1 MLGKELQDCAR
12 DRFEGRLALLDDV
25 TRARATATVD
35 ASADED
41 EACLLRYLFGT
52 LPLSDVLDVEPG
64 VLVSYVRHALM
75 LRRELPWTRALPE
88 PLFVHFVL
96 CPRVNNEPLTDC
108 RPPLWNELHDRA
120 EGLGEREAVL
130 EVNYWCAQMAT
141 YQASDGRTLGPLA
154 VLASG
159 DGRCGEEST
168 FLVSALRSVGI
179 PARQIYTPWWAHCD
193 DNHAWVEA
201 YADGGWHYLGACEP
215 EEVLDRGWF
224 TNAAGRAL
232 MMGTTVYSD
241 FALDQLGGEDAGRN
255 GCTHLIGV
263 TPSYTRTVR
272 LAVHVADEGGNPV
285 EGATVCLE
293 ILNSAQWA
301 PATCLVTDATGQA
314 GVSVGLG
321 GLRVRVSSGGRM
333 AWRTVDTAE
342 LSELDFVLG
351 ENGAGVGADAA
362 GGSDGSYRPEPGS
375 WQWPCAVTSG
385 DALSWCD
392 VDVRAPEDHP
402 APSCR
407 PTAEQLE
414 RGRGRKA
421 QVDELRRKRV
431 AGFLAEGARLAEGL
445 SARASQE
452 DRELVERFMRL
463 AFGNAGE
470 VARFLAGD
478 SASDG
483 ATGGGA
489 RSAAGTL
496 EADRIALLSTLSDKD
511 FRDLRADVLEEQLQ
525 GARVVRERTLAYLAA
540 QGMGP
545 DEAQGIYE
553 RDVLCPRVSL
563 EHLTPWRAPLQAWLR
578 DELDPSELASMQ
590 DDPRAVW
597 DWLTRNVGFDE
608 HQDLAKLAGG
618 PVGALRGRHASP
630 VTRATLFV
638 ALCRCLGL
646 PARVNPESLAPEL
659 FEGGRFVP
667 VQEPPRPS
675 SRKVRLL
682 ASEGTKSCFVDWTL
696 GRLQPYTER
705 GGQKSVGFPSLELW
719 GANAD
724 EDGLAL
730 ELPLGTWRL
739 VSTTRLPNGSQQAS
753 EAIFRLVEGEGELV
767 LPLRTRV
774 PEASDMLQ
782 DIPLPELEL
791 HAADGSAARASNALR
806 RSGTN
811 GGIIAFLEES
821 EEPTE
826 HLLNELREQA
836 DQVREAGLGLLLV
849 CRSPKAYDDPT
860 LMRTLESLGSAL
872 VLFDDFGELP
882 ERLARRMYANPEK
895 LPLMLLVRLCDEE
908 GAGGEMSAGRAS
920 GADAAFRGLYAVGG
934 YNVGSVALALR
945 LAQLA

>member
-1 MLGKELQDCAR
+1 MLGKELQDYAC
-12 DRFEGRLALLDDV
+12 DRFEERLGLLDDL
-25 TRARATATVD
+25 TRSRATDVIESA
-35 ASADED
+35 ADED
-41 EACLLRYLFGT
+41 EACLLRYLYGT
-52 LPLSDVLDVEPG
+52 LPLSDVLDAEPKL
-64 VLVSYVRHALM
+64 LVSYVRHALM
-75 LRRELPWTRALPE
+75 LRRELPWTHTLPE

-108 RPPLWNELHDRA
+108 RPPLWDELRDRVA
-120 EGLGEREAVL
+120 GLDERAAVL
-130 EVNYWCAQMAT
+130 EVNYWCAQTAT

-232 MMGTTVYSD
+232 MMGSTVYSD
-241 FALDQLGGEDAGRN
+241 FALHQLGGEDAGRN

-263 TPSYTRTVR
+263 TPSYAKTTRLVVR
-272 LAVHVADEGGNPV
+272 VRDGAGSPV

-301 PATCLVTDATGQA
+301 PATCLVTDAAGRT

-321 GLRVRVSSGGRM
+321 GLRVRVSAGGRM
-333 AWRTVDTAE
+333 AWRTIDTAE

-351 ENGAGVGADAA
+351 ESDADLGADAA
-362 GGSDGSYRPEPGS
+362 GEPDATAQSEPGS
-375 WQWPCAVTSG
+375 WQWPCGVTDG
-385 DALSWCD
+385 EPLGWRD
-392 VDVRAPEDHP
+392 VNVRAPDDRP

-414 RGRGRKA
+414 RGRARKA
-421 QVDELRRKRV
+421 QADELRHERV
-431 AGFLAEGARLAEGL
+431 ADFLAEGARLADDL
-445 SARASQE
+445 TARASQE

-463 AFGNAGE
+463 SFGNAQE

-483 ATGGGA
+483 VVGGDA
-489 RSAAGTL
+489 RSTAGPL
-496 EADRIALLSTLSDKD
+496 ETDRLALLSTLSDKD
-511 FRDLRADVLEEQLQ
+511 FRDLRADILEEQLQ
-525 GARVVRERTLAYLAA
+525 GSRVVCGRTLALLEE
-540 QGMGP
+540 QGIGP

-553 RDVLCPRVSL
+553 RNVLCPRVSL
-563 EHLTPWRAPLQAWLR
+563 EHLTPWRAPLRAWLQN
-578 DELDPSELASMQ
+578 ELDPSELASMRN
-590 DDPRAVW
+590 DPRAVW
-597 DWLTRNVGFDE
+597 GWLERNVGFDE
-608 HQDLAKLAGG
+608 RQDLAKLAGG
-618 PVGALRGRHASP
+618 PVAALRGRHASP

-646 PARVNPESLAPEL
+646 PTRVNPETLAPEL
-659 FEGGRFVP
+659 FEDGRFVP
-667 VQEPPRPS
+667 AQEPPRPR
-675 SRKVRLL
+675 SRTVRLL
-682 ASEGTKSCFVDWTL
+682 APEGTKSCFVDWTL

-705 GGQKSVGFPSLELW
+705 GGQASMGFPSLELW
-719 GANAD
+719 GSNAD
-724 EDGLAL
+724 EEGLAL

-739 VSTTRLPNGSQQAS
+739 VSTTRLPNGSQQAT
-753 EAIFRLVEGEGELV
+753 EAIFQVEDGEEELV

-782 DIPLPELEL
+782 DIPLPELAL
-791 HAADGSAARASNALR
+791 HAADGSPACASDALR
-806 RSGTN
+806 RSGEGRT
-811 GGIIAFLEES
+811 GIVAFLEEA

-826 HLLNELREQA
+826 HLLNELREHA
-836 DQVREAGLGLLLV
+836 EQVREAGLGLLFV
-849 CRSPKAYDDPT
+849 CRSTKVYDDPT
-860 LMRTLESLGSAL
+860 LMRTLGSLGSAL

-895 LPLMLLVRLCDEE
+895 LPLMLLLRLRGEGDAG
-908 GAGGEMSAGRAS
+908 GAGVGQPT
-920 GADAAFRGLYAVGG
+920 DTNVAFRGLYAVGG

>member
-1 MLGKELQDCAR
+1 MLGKELQDYAR
-12 DRFEGRLALLDDV
+12 DCFEGRLALLDDV

-64 VLVSYVRHALM
+64 VLVSYVRHSLM
-75 LRRELPWTRALPE
+75 LRRGLGWTRELPE

-108 RPPLWNELHDRA
+108 RPPLWSELHERVT
-120 EGLGEREAVL
+120 GLNEREAVL
-130 EVNYWCAQMAT
+130 EINYWCAQMAT

-154 VLASG
+154 MLASG

-215 EEVLDRGWF
+215 EEALDRGWF

-241 FALDQLGGEDAGRN
+241 YALDQLGGEDAGRN

-301 PATCLVTDATGQA
+301 PATCLVTDASGEA

-321 GLRVRVSSGGRM
+321 GLRVRVTSGGRM
-333 AWRTVDTAE
+333 AWRTIDTAE
-342 LSELDFVLG
+342 LHELDFILG
-351 ENGAGVGADAA
+351 ERGAGDEPVGAGQA
-362 GGSDGSYRPEPGS
+362 GADPTPGREAGS
-375 WQWPCAVTSG
+375 WQWTSPVG
-385 DALSWCD
+385 SAEVLTWHD

-407 PTAEQLE
+407 PTPEQLE

-421 QVDELRRKRV
+421 SVDELRRRRV
-431 AGFLAEGARLAEGL
+431 ASFLDEGAQLADGL
-445 SARASQE
+445 VARANRE
-452 DRELVERFMRL
+452 DHARIERFMRL
-463 AFGNAGE
+463 ALGNAGE
-470 VARFLAGD
+470 VARFLSGT
-478 SASDG
+478 SADDV
-483 ATGGGA
+483 
-489 RSAAGTL
+489 AAAAQGPL
-496 EADRIALLSTLSDKD
+496 EADRLGLLSTLSDKD
-511 FRDLRADVLEEQLQ
+511 FRDLRADVLEEQLH
-525 GARVVRERTLAYLAA
+525 GARAVCGRTLGLLAA
-540 QGMGP
+540 QGIEP
-545 DEAQGIYE
+545 DEAQRVYE
-553 RDVLCPRVSL
+553 RYVLCPRVGL
-563 EHLTPWRAPLQAWLR
+563 EHLTAWRGPLRGWLQS
-578 DELDPSELASMQ
+578 ELDAGELEAMHG
-590 DDPRAVW
+590 DPRAIW
-597 DWLTRNVGFDE
+597 DWLERNVGFDE
-608 HQDLAKLAGG
+608 RQDLAKLAGG

-638 ALCRCLGL
+638 ALCRCLGH

-667 VQEPPRPS
+667 AQEPPRPK
-675 SRKVRLL
+675 SRRVRLR
-682 ASEGTKSCFVDWTL
+682 ATAGGTKSCFVDWTL
-696 GRLQPYTER
+696 GRLQAYTER
-705 GGQKSVGFPSLELW
+705 GGQGSLGFPSLELW
-719 GANAD
+719 GTSAD
-724 EDGLAL
+724 EGGLTL

-753 EAIFRLVEGEGELV
+753 EAIFRLVEGEGELE

-782 DIPLPELEL
+782 DIPLPELAL
-791 HAADGSAARASNALR
+791 HAADGSPACASDALR
-806 RSGTN
+806 RSGA
-811 GGIIAFLEES
+811 GKAGIVAFLGEA

-860 LMRTLESLGSAL
+860 LMRALDALGSAL
-872 VLFDDFGELP
+872 VLFDDFDELP

-895 LPLMLLVRLCDEE
+895 LPLMLLVQPCDKAGE
-908 GAGGEMSAGRAS
+908 GEAAGATDG
-920 GADAAFRGLYAVGG
+920 DVVFRGLYAVGG